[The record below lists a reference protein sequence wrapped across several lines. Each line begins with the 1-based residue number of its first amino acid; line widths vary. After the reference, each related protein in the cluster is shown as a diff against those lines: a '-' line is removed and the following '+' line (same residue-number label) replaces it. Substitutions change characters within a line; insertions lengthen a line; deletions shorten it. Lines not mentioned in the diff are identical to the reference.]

1 MHAYLR
7 LTVPTLLLPILL
19 LLTFAFKARAE
30 NQPLPEIMV
39 YKSPTCGCCSKWV
52 DHQRDNGFVVK
63 TKDLRDMRMVKS
75 IAGVKPEH
83 ASCHTA
89 KVDGYVIEGHV
100 PAADIKRLLKERP
113 AVTGLSV
120 PGMPMGSPG
129 MEGPRSDPYEVLTF
143 DEQGESRVF
152 ARHNQP

>member
-1 MHAYLR
+1 MHSNLR
-7 LTVPTLLLPILL
+7 FTGPTLLLPILL
-19 LLTFAFKARAE
+19 LLTSGFQARAE

-52 DHQRDNGFVVK
+52 DHLRDNGFVVK
-63 TKDLRDMRMVKS
+63 TTDLRDMRMVKS
-75 IAGVKPEH
+75 MSGVKPEH

-120 PGMPMGSPG
+120 PGMPLGSPG

-143 DEQGESRVF
+143 DKQGESHVF

>member
-7 LTVPTLLLPILL
+7 LTGPTLLLPILL
-19 LLTFAFKARAE
+19 LLTFAFQARAD

-52 DHQRDNGFVVK
+52 DHLRDNGFVVK
-63 TKDLRDMRMVKS
+63 TTDLRDMRMVKS

-143 DEQGESRVF
+143 DEQGESHVF